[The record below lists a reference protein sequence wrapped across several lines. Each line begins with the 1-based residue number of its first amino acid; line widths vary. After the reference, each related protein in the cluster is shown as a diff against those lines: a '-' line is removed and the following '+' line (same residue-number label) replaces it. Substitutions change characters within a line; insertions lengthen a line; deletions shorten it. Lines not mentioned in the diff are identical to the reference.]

1 MRLGPGP
8 VGARDLGAVQQVS
21 DIIDW
26 RVNQW
31 DREWIEMVFHRFD
44 TKAILKIPL
53 SRRQVQDAVVWLH
66 CKNGKYLVK
75 SDTI

>member
-8 VGARDLGAVQQVS
+8 VWARDLGAVQQVS
-21 DIIDW
+21 DLIDW

-44 TKAILKIPL
+44 SEAILKIPL
-53 SRRQVQDAVVWLH
+53 SRRQVQDIVV
-66 CKNGKYLVK
+66 
-75 SDTI
+75 